1 MGWGL
6 SDTVFTSGWARFECY
21 ARKYAPPSAN
31 SPTASELDR
40 NWDEFSR
47 LANHHKQAGNIE
59 SSEMMYAS
67 ISITIMG
74 IEEIERITPQES
86 RAEKRDQ
93 FLRAVYDLSDDGVS
107 DLVEWEDVAPRL
119 GWDTE
124 TFEHK
129 EQGLGIAKYL
139 AEWGLLT
146 LQGDGSLYTIT
157 AAGIDKVETAIEEE
171 HLSKRQQE
179 TQQFLRA
186 IYSLSDGN
194 PAEFVYWQDVADEMG
209 WNPGDEEQHR
219 RSLAIAD
226 KLKQGRYITIEV
238 EEGDMYRITARGLD
252 QVEGR
257 TQVVAAPY
265 IRPQTEPPPQIQD
278 SLRNFRA
285 EYTNSDKVAFIMMQF
300 IQTPAHDRITEA
312 IKAELGKHGI
322 TGVRADDREYH
333 HDMFPNVETY
343 MHGCGL
349 GIAVFERIE
358 ADTHN
363 PNVALEVGYL
373 FAMGK
378 PVCLLK
384 DRTLPTLPADLVGR
398 LYREFDPQNP
408 AETIPAVLSKWLSD
422 RNLA

>member
-1 MGWGL
+1 MDEFKEIRNKRQRFLKVVYDLAEGAP
-6 SDTVFTSGWARFECY
+6 STDVSGDDVAQRLDM
-21 ARKYAPPSAN
+21 
-31 SPTASELDR
+31 ELDR

-349 GIAVFERIE
+349 GIAVLS
-358 ADTHN
+358 
-363 PNVALEVGYL
+363 VS
-373 FAMGK
+373 K
-378 PVCLLK
+378 
-384 DRTLPTLPADLVGR
+384 RTPTTPM
-398 LYREFDPQNP
+398 
-408 AETIPAVLSKWLSD
+408 WLW
-422 RNLA
+422 R